1 MYRAAPQVPIW
12 GRDPIFMRKPSLFTQ
27 ILAVNSALIAG
38 TAFAATVASSLDLA
52 AAAQQRPFLVLLAA
66 ILATILVNAMVLRR
80 RLAPLERVIE
90 TMERV
95 DLGRPGLRVDET
107 DADSADVA
115 RLHASFNRMLER
127 LEDERARAARA
138 VLRAQETERARIAR
152 DLHDEANQA
161 LTGLLLRL
169 EAAAAHAP
177 GQLHQELQAAKAVAG
192 QAMEELLRL
201 ARELRPSTLD
211 DHGLDAALRTQ
222 VDRFARHT
230 GLDTRLAIEDEATT
244 GLSEDEQLVVY
255 RIVQEGLS
263 NAARH
268 AEASKVRVALAL
280 MGGYTVVRVADDGCG
295 FRQGEVGRAGHG
307 LAGMRERAL
316 LAGGRLAVRS
326 LPGSGTTVE
335 LVVGGS
341 R

>member
-1 MYRAAPQVPIW
+1 
-12 GRDPIFMRKPSLFTQ
+12 MRKPSLFAQ

-52 AAAQQRPFLVLLAA
+52 AAAQRRPFLVLLAA
-66 ILATILVNAMVLRR
+66 ILATILVNAFVLRR
-80 RLAPLERVIE
+80 RLAPLEQLID

-95 DLGRPGLRVDET
+95 DLGRPGLRVDER

-115 RLHASFNRMLER
+115 RLHAAFNRMLER
-127 LEDERARAARA
+127 LEAERARGART
-138 VLRAQETERARIAR
+138 VLRAQETERARLAR
-152 DLHDEANQA
+152 DLHDEVNQA
-161 LTGLLLRL
+161 LTGVLLRL

-177 GQLHQELQAAKAVAG
+177 EPLHSELQAAKAVAS

-211 DHGLDAALRTQ
+211 DHGLEAALQTQ
-222 VDRFARHT
+222 VDRFARNT
-230 GLDTRLAIEDEATT
+230 GLETQLAIEGDAVAD
-244 GLSEDEQLVVY
+244 LSEDEQLVVY

-268 AEASKVRVALAL
+268 AEARSVRVALAL
-280 MGGYTVVRVADDGCG
+280 MGGYTVVRVADDGRG
-295 FRQGEVGRAGHG
+295 FHQSETGRAGHG

-326 LPGSGTTVE
+326 RPGAGTTVE
-335 LVVGGS
+335 LVLGGS

>member
-1 MYRAAPQVPIW
+1 
-12 GRDPIFMRKPSLFTQ
+12 MRKPSLFTQ
-27 ILAVNSALIAG
+27 ILAVNSLLIAG
-38 TAFAATVASSLDLA
+38 TAFAATVASSLDLSTA
-52 AAAQQRPFLVLLAA
+52 ATRRPFLVLLAA
-66 ILATILVNAMVLRR
+66 ILATILVNAMVVRR
-80 RLAPLERVIE
+80 RLRPLEHLIE

-95 DLGRPGLRVDET
+95 DLGRPGLRADE
-107 DADSADVA
+107 ARIDSADVA
-115 RLHASFNRMLER
+115 RLHATFNRMLAR
-127 LEDERARAARA
+127 LEDERTRGARA
-138 VLRAQETERARIAR
+138 VLRAQERERARVAR

-177 GQLHQELQAAKAVAG
+177 NPLHGELQAAKGVAM
-192 QAMEELLRL
+192 QAMDELLRL

-211 DHGLDAALRTQ
+211 DHGLETALRAQ
-222 VDRFARHT
+222 VERFADHT
-230 GLDTRLAIEDEATT
+230 GLDTQLVIEGDAAA

-255 RIVQEGLS
+255 RVVQEGLS

-268 AEASKVRVALAL
+268 AGARNVQVRLELA
-280 MGGYTVVRVADDGCG
+280 GGYTVVRVVDDGQG
-295 FRQGEVGRAGHG
+295 FREAGVGRYGHG

-326 LPGSGTTVE
+326 RPGAGTTVE
-335 LVVGGS
+335 LVVGGA